1 MAKGLRNKSQL
12 KYRNVRRETLYGPRE
27 AERLLRLAAKQ
38 AASANG
44 PSIGVRKPSQED
56 AAEETMD
63 CDLVNQ
69 VSSADTAM
77 DTEKPADK
85 PKKQYKPKKHRK
97 VVTRPGQ
104 KAGKKSK
111 LRWSKN
117 SFRV

>member
-1 MAKGLRNKSQL
+1 MAKGLRSKSQL
-12 KYRNVRRETLYGPRE
+12 KYRNVRRENLYGPQE

-38 AASANG
+38 AASASG
-44 PSIGVRKPSQED
+44 PSIGVGKPSQED
-56 AAEETMD
+56 TAGETMD

-69 VSSADTAM
+69 VSSGDAAM
-77 DTEKPADK
+77 DTDK

-97 VVTRPGQ
+97 VAARPGQ
-104 KAGKKSK
+104 KVGKKSK